1 MKKTEVVEG
10 VRLQSH
16 TRPAAAASGAWLLH
30 CLRRRVTMSG
40 RRRNASGGGAASSRS
55 AAAGGGEGGGASQS
69 GRPAGGNRRNG
80 TIARDGAVQADTEV
94 VSAMPHLPLIFPESA
109 SLRTYRS
116 AIVNLALMKGSI
128 NVEEML
134 RDFLAPEAQSPT
146 SPPHD
151 RASGTYSNHWN
162 LNRPKIIF
170 HITGTANPLQLSG
183 DDPLKD
189 FMQSVPGWFFLRMK
203 EFITSVLF
211 DIAVGQDGAAWMF
224 DGGTKC
230 GIMKLVGN
238 LHKEVFSRM
247 FVYPQQITEE
257 QEDISQNKK
266 WHSAFPLIGV
276 SELSKID
283 GSSLSEYIKA
293 VEHQCAQKNDQFYN
307 QRFTPD
313 DDHTHHLFMHM
324 RALKC
329 VREKAHDSPVISRF
343 FSDLSEHLK
352 CPVVCCF

>member
-1 MKKTEVVEG
+1 
-10 VRLQSH
+10 
-16 TRPAAAASGAWLLH
+16 
-30 CLRRRVTMSG
+30 MSG

-69 GRPAGGNRRNG
+69 GRPAAGNRRNG
-80 TIARDGAVQADTEV
+80 TIVRDGAVQADTEV
-94 VSAMPHLPLIFPESA
+94 VSASALPHRPLILPESV
-109 SLRTYRS
+109 SLRSLPRTYRS

-134 RDFLAPEAQSPT
+134 RDFLAPEAQPPT
-146 SPPHD
+146 SSPHD

-162 LNRPKIIF
+162 LDRPKIIF
-170 HITGTANPLQLSG
+170 HITGTANPLKLSG
-183 DDPLKD
+183 VDPLKD

-247 FVYPQQITEE
+247 FVYPQQTTEE

-266 WHSAFPLIGV
+266 WHSVFPLIGV

-283 GSSLSEYIKA
+283 GSSLGEYIKA
-293 VEHQCAQKNDQFYN
+293 VEHQCAQKNDPFYD

-329 VREKAHDSPVISRF
+329 VQLKAHDSPVISRF